1 MNSSTSTSRIPEDT
15 VFYAIYPDES
25 SSSKTLNPDDGTNQ
39 EFFSSSSSIH
49 SLHLQILEIVSPYTT
64 DYIWQHEPFTLTL
77 SNPEIP
83 SETPPYFHG
92 KTKYG
97 DNLEDEWFIVFL
109 LFEISRKI
117 PQLSIQV
124 WDTDGEFLLIEAAF
138 HLPNWLNPETSKNR
152 VFIRRGELNIIPKQ
166 TFPSNPKLIDAL
178 HYIGGL
184 HDDKKVRAP
193 EPIQLAIRNRILEY
207 PNRAR
212 LNMHQVRVRVPVSI
226 AKVLKYEPC
235 LISLA
240 VESFYDRDVDSM
252 KYAAKMEKFVSAGTS
267 EEIVMV
273 SVRLSRAMYAQLVQQ
288 TFQAPKC
295 YPMPSRNDASV
306 YVEAELGMKI
316 ACGFEM
322 MYQQRRHENLDGKGT
337 STWEAFKETF
347 EGSGYFKQLLPGSK
361 EYRRLMENVQEYYR
375 SSSSFSR
382 ASEMMSAPVRR
393 IDEIFAL
400 PHSSEEFKGLDL
412 PPSDNDA
419 WLYDGEDE
427 LKLAMA
433 RREKELELYEVKQKK
448 SQKAK
453 EKKDADCSAG
463 SAVNDSDL
471 GDIVNSMQSFVHKV
485 SSYEGAE
492 VPTNRNSDMVDLD
505 VERFMKDIESVMGRF
520 GGRDDADLEEGSSSD
535 MEFDESE
542 DESDLSEG
550 DDAGN
555 TFMGTYSDA
564 LNEELK
570 STTLKK
576 SFVRANAQ
584 PSKTTNEGSSSSNVE
599 MEVED
604 EELTPIDVDVN
615 LVKSLLDSFSSQ
627 QGLPG
632 PASNLLGLM
641 GLQLPQPEDDATTHA
656 ASKKDDK

>member
-1 MNSSTSTSRIPEDT
+1 MDSSTPTTRIPEDT

-25 SSSKTLNPDDGTNQ
+25 LHFSSSKTLNPDETNQ
-39 EFFSSSSSIH
+39 EFSSSSIH
-49 SLHLQILEIVSPYTT
+49 SLHLQMLEIVSPYTT
-64 DYIWQHEPFTLTL
+64 EYIWQHEPFTLTL
-77 SNPEIP
+77 SNPF
-83 SETPPYFHG
+83 ETPPHFHG

-97 DNLEDEWFIVFL
+97 DNLEDEWFNVFL

-124 WDTDGEFLLIEAAF
+124 WDTDGQFLLIEAAF
-138 HLPNWLNPETSKNR
+138 YLPNWLNPETSKNR
-152 VFIRRGELNIIPKQ
+152 VFIRRGELNILPKQ
-166 TFPSNPKLIDAL
+166 TFPLNPKLIDAL
-178 HYIGGL
+178 HYIGL
-184 HDDKKVRAP
+184 HDKQVRAP

-212 LNMHQVRVRVPVSI
+212 LNMHQVRVRLPVSI

-252 KYAAKMEKFVSAGTS
+252 KYAAKMEKFVSGGTS
-267 EEIVMV
+267 EEIVRISIRM
-273 SVRLSRAMYAQLVQQ
+273 SRAMYAQLVQQ

-295 YPMPSRNDASV
+295 YPMPSRNDTSV

-322 MYQQRRHENLDGKGT
+322 MYQQKRHENLDGKRT
-337 STWEAFKETF
+337 STWEAFKESL
-347 EGSGYFKQLLPGSK
+347 ESSGYFKQLLPGSK
-361 EYRRLMENVQEYYR
+361 EYRRLMENAQEYYR
-375 SSSSFSR
+375 NI
-382 ASEMMSAPVRR
+382 RR

-412 PPSDNDA
+412 PPSDSDA

-433 RREKELELYEVKQKK
+433 KEYE
-448 SQKAK
+448 
-453 EKKDADCSAG
+453 DADCSTE
-463 SAVNDSDL
+463 SAVNNSDL
-471 GDIVNSMQSFVHKV
+471 GDIVNSLQSFVQKV

-492 VPTNRNSDMVDLD
+492 VPTNKNSDMVDLD
-505 VERFMKDIESVMGRF
+505 VERFMKDVESVVGRF
-520 GGRDDADLEEGSSSD
+520 GGRDDADLVGGSSSD
-535 MEFDESE
+535 MEFDES
-542 DESDLSEG
+542 DDGSDLSEG
-550 DDAGN
+550 DDTEN

-564 LNEELK
+564 LNEELN

-584 PSKTTNEGSSSSNVE
+584 PSKTNNEGSSLSNVE

-604 EELTPIDVDVN
+604 EELTPVDVDVN

-641 GLQLPQPEDDATTHA
+641 GLQLHQPEDDAATHA
-656 ASKKDDK
+656 ASKKDAK